1 MNNTG
6 VTQDVL
12 KSLFTD
18 ECFFIPHLSMKQ
30 SLFVVKKS
38 HELIQAKSLY
48 QVKVGI
54 DVTVNVLKH
63 IGDEIIKMAI
73 PISKGVDFAREERME
88 VRNQLLDEFR
98 FIFKSPILKKYR
110 SKENQLM
117 GDFNRLYEELY
128 NFLIMADRSGG
139 NGGDMELA

>member
-1 MNNTG
+1 M
-6 VTQDVL
+6 
-12 KSLFTD
+12 
-18 ECFFIPHLSMKQ
+18 
-30 SLFVVKKS
+30 
-38 HELIQAKSLY
+38 
-48 QVKVGI
+48 
-54 DVTVNVLKH
+54 TVNVLKH